1 MRKVFAAFMISA
13 IFFGFINAASMD
25 VPEKVKALL
34 LKTGASW

>member
-1 MRKVFAAFMISA
+1 MRKMVSTIIGIAL
-13 IFFGFINAASMD
+13 FFGYLNAASLD